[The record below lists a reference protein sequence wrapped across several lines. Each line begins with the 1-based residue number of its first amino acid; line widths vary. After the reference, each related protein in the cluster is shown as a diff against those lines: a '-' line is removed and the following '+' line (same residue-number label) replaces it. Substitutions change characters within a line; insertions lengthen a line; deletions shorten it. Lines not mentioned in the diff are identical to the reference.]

1 MKYRRLGRSG
11 LEVSVICL
19 GSWGTMGDP
28 APDGGRAT
36 DRRWLKVLDDAA
48 QRGVNFLDTADV
60 YQNGGAERLIGQWL
74 RTVDRRQVVLATK
87 VGGRTWNGSN
97 GDGAGRKHLREACE
111 ASLRRLSTDYVDLYQ
126 LHAPDPGTP
135 VEETVSALDSL
146 VSSGKILYWGLSNW
160 PVPAARRLVEFARDA
175 GHAVPIS
182 LQNRLNLLRSAESPR
197 YGALP
202 ELGLLPYSPLAQ
214 GLLCDRQLAGGP
226 FPGSRVANDT
236 FLSERLSSLRDRLEL
251 LSRLAHE
258 HQLTL
263 SQMALA
269 WLLQQPAVCSIVIG
283 VSDRRQLME
292 NLAAADVVLSEHDV
306 RVVGE
311 AAAQT
316 SVPGTRD
323 SSRVR
328 C

>member
-28 APDGGRAT
+28 ASDGGRAT
-36 DRRWLKVLDDAA
+36 DRGWLKVLDDAA

-87 VGGRTWNGSN
+87 VGGRTWDGSN

-111 ASLRRLSTDYVDLYQ
+111 ASLRRLGTDYVNLYQ
-126 LHAPDPGTP
+126 LHAPDPSTP
-135 VEETVSALDSL
+135 VEETVSALDGL

-160 PVPAARRLVEFARDA
+160 SVHAARRLVEYARDA
-175 GHAVPIS
+175 GRAVPIS
-182 LQNRLNLLRSAESPR
+182 LQNRLNLLRSAEAPR
-197 YGALP
+197 YNALS

-214 GLLCDRQLAGGP
+214 GLLCDRQLTGEP

-236 FLSERLSSLRDRLEL
+236 FLSERLSSLHDRLER

-263 SQMALA
+263 SQMAMA
-269 WLLQQPAVCSIVIG
+269 WLLQQPAVCSTVIG

-292 NLAAADVVLSEHDV
+292 NLAAADVVLSTHDL
-306 RVVGE
+306 RVIGE

-316 SVPGTRD
+316 AVPGARD
-323 SSRVR
+323 SFRVR